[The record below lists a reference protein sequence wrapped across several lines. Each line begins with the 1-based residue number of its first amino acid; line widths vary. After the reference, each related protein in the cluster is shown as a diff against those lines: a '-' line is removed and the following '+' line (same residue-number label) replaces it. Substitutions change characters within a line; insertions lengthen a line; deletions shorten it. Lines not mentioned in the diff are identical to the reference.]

1 MPSDTEMERLST
13 MCEAP
18 VIQLFKR
25 NANCRPVDISRL
37 LTAYD
42 KNFYDAEDIKNA
54 TDLIQKCLRWVPAD
68 RISSAEAVEHPLFKE
83 VSLRK

>member
-1 MPSDTEMERLST
+1 MPSDTEMEKLST